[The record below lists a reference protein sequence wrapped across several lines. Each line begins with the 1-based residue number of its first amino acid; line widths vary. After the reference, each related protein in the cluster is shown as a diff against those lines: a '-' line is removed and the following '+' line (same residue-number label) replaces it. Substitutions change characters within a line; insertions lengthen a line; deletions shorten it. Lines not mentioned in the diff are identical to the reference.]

1 MVRAGGGCLGTG
13 SRRRTRQAAIIRGE
27 GHTPVDPRVSEWG
40 NPARVISRHP
50 LPEHIGE
57 GEATR
62 GTETSKYPEEGKS
75 SETPPVAASERGIGQ
90 TGGSASPA
98 GVVGPDIARLQR
110 TSEAERHGKA
120 GGTGLEPRTRIACPR
135 RPDPEYRRTRETR
148 WEAGGTTLQA

>member
-1 MVRAGGGCLGTG
+1 M
-13 SRRRTRQAAIIRGE
+13 
-27 GHTPVDPRVSEWG
+27 
-40 NPARVISRHP
+40 SRHP

-75 SETPPVAASERGIGQ
+75 NETPPVAASERGRGQ

-98 GVVGPDIARLQR
+98 GVVGPGTARLQR
-110 TSEAERHGKA
+110 PEAAERHGKA
-120 GGTGLEPRTRIACPR
+120 GGTGLEPRTRIRGPR
-135 RPDPEYRRTRETR
+135 RLAPEYRRTRETR